1 MKSIILIGNGGH
13 SKVIKDIIDESSD
26 YTVVGF
32 LDNKFYSY
40 EESGNCF
47 YDNLCNIQLYSE
59 DYYFCLAIGNNV
71 IRNKLFKEI
80 QLHKNRFPSL
90 IHSTASVSPSAQ
102 IGYGTV
108 VMPNA
113 VINADAQIGNHVIV
127 NSGSVIEHDNFI
139 EDYVHI
145 SPNATLA
152 GNVAIGVRS
161 HIAIGASVLP
171 QIKIGSDCIVGAGAT
186 VINNV
191 NDKQIVVGTPAK
203 PKEE

>member
-1 MKSIILIGNGGH
+1 MKRIILIGNGGH
-13 SKVIKDIIDESSD
+13 SKVIKDIIDESPD

-32 LDNKFYSY
+32 LDNKFSSY
-40 EESGNCF
+40 EEDGNCF
-47 YDNLCNIQLYSE
+47 YDNLDNIQLYSE

-71 IRNKLFKEI
+71 IRYKLFKEM

-90 IHSTASVSPSAQ
+90 IHSTASVSQSAQ
-102 IGYGTV
+102 IGF
-108 VMPNA
+108 
-113 VINADAQIGNHVIV
+113 
-127 NSGSVIEHDNFI
+127 EHDNFI

-152 GNVAIGVRS
+152 GNVEIGKRS

-191 NDKQIVVGTPAK
+191 NDKQTVVGTPAK